1 MSAREVSFLLL
12 GFSGASVQ
20 GTAVSQYS
28 MCVCVCGCPLGFCL
42 GYCSFCVMGTLQ
54 RFVWSGARYSREPP
68 PATIYLACA
77 MYSSGAVLRQV
88 VVWLLCYHRAAG
100 QIHAAVQIP
109 RPPAPVIGYCGMGS
123 QTLAGVLAQVPFYLC
138 GNRDTS
144 CRVGSPNMCVWV
156 PTWLVFGSLLVLC
169 DSPEQTANP
178 KPNTL
183 SSLPLTLSFNS
194 VSVNPRA

>member
-1 MSAREVSFLLL
+1 MPSWLSLCVC
-12 GFSGASVQ
+12 VC
-20 GTAVSQYS
+20 V
-28 MCVCVCGCPLGFCL
+28 CVCVCGLLFGLLLVLCD
-42 GYCSFCVMGTLQ
+42 GYLATSCGQVHGIA
-54 RFVWSGARYSREPP
+54 GNPP

-123 QTLAGVLAQVPFYLC
+123 QTLAGVLAQVPLYLC

-144 CRVGSPNMCVWV
+144 CRVGSPNMCVCGC
-156 PTWLVFGSLLVLC
+156 PLGLC
-169 DSPEQTANP
+169 
-178 KPNTL
+178 L
-183 SSLPLTLSFNS
+183 GHC
-194 VSVNPRA
+194 